1 MAPYNATDKWPRS
14 RMLRNSTNASS
25 TFRLWC
31 DRLRNDYGL
40 RESRECGLEEAVA
53 MFLETVAHDEFQR
66 TIATHYQHNQET
78 VNRKFHE
85 VLDALVRMSQDIT
98 KLGENEFRQVCT
110 TLSSDTRYYPFFSG
124 FIGALDGTHVSVRVG
139 SDKKEKYWNLHK

>member
-1 MAPYNATDKWPRS
+1 
-14 RMLRNSTNASS
+14 
-25 TFRLWC
+25 
-31 DRLRNDYGL
+31 
-40 RESRECGLEEAVA
+40 

-66 TIATHYQHNQET
+66 TITTHYQHNQET

-85 VLDALVRMSQDIT
+85 VLDALVRMSQDII
-98 KLGENEFRQVCT
+98 KPGENEFRQVCT

-124 FIGALDGTHVSVRVG
+124 FIGALDGTQVSVRVG